1 MAGVKL
7 HIATSNVWNHFFE
20 NIERLQDNED
30 CIAEN
35 KDNGMSLY
43 ITAVAICPQLVL
55 YAKDTPVLY
64 RMIGSDDECNKWAI
78 YLITRFLAG
87 IPTEGN
93 PVETEEKPK
102 IIDLPMSKEYNT
114 DPVDVDP
121 EEEDE
126 EQRILDLIYER
137 EDSLANAM
145 GDLLAVILCEEDC
158 NAVKEVYGT
167 QLINEAVDDFLQY
180 LSDNHNVSVYR
191 PTLETDPETGEEI
204 LKEFPYGWDE
214 NYEDIN

>member
-93 PVETEEKPK
+93 PVETEE
-102 IIDLPMSKEYNT
+102 
-114 DPVDVDP
+114 
-121 EEEDE
+121 
-126 EQRILDLIYER
+126 
-137 EDSLANAM
+137 
-145 GDLLAVILCEEDC
+145 
-158 NAVKEVYGT
+158 
-167 QLINEAVDDFLQY
+167 
-180 LSDNHNVSVYR
+180 
-191 PTLETDPETGEEI
+191 
-204 LKEFPYGWDE
+204 
-214 NYEDIN
+214 